1 MADINWEE
9 EDKKYIWHPAMQMKD
24 NEVFPPV
31 VADHGKGVYLYDTHG
46 KEYLDIISSWWCNL
60 LGHCNPEINEAL
72 KKQVDQL
79 EHVIF
84 TNFIHKPAIEL
95 CRELEPL
102 LPKGLTKFTFHDNG
116 SSSVEAA
123 LKMAFQYQYQTGH
136 PERTRFMCLPES
148 YHGETIGALDAH
160 ATLDAG
166 KVRLQQ
172 LDLGGVELEQAQV
185 IAFAQHLRGQLRRA
199 GVPLEVVTIVEQ
211 GDLLEQA
218 AHGFRDGLVAAH
230 GPQVGDAGGGFTAL
244 GGIAAGEVVEPATS
258 VGVDHPEGFV
268 FLQQVLK
275 HLHQHHVLE
284 HIGVVARVK
293 SVAVTEHARM
303 VHRRGPPVAVAC
315 QHAVGAP

>member
-84 TNFIHKPAIEL
+84 TNFTHKPAIEL

-148 YHGETIGALDAH
+148 YHGETIGAL
-160 ATLDAG
+160 
-166 KVRLQQ
+166 
-172 LDLGGVELEQAQV
+172 
-185 IAFAQHLRGQLRRA
+185 
-199 GVPLEVVTIVEQ
+199 
-211 GDLLEQA
+211 
-218 AHGFRDGLVAAH
+218 
-230 GPQVGDAGGGFTAL
+230 
-244 GGIAAGEVVEPATS
+244 S
-258 VGVDHPEGFV
+258 VGSMDLYSTPC
-268 FLQQVLK
+268 
-275 HLHQHHVLE
+275 
-284 HIGVVARVK
+284 
-293 SVAVTEHARM
+293 S
-303 VHRRGPPVAVAC
+303 
-315 QHAVGAP
+315 